1 LLNARPNFSQRPMRS
16 SLSPTERESSLFIEV
31 R

>member
-1 LLNARPNFSQRPMRS
+1 LLNARPNSSQRMMRS
-16 SLSPTERESSLFIEV
+16 SLIASERESSLFIEV